1 LTVALLAE
9 LSLWDPE
16 IIALGAALPL
26 ADILVPESWLA
37 NLARVRGWSAA
48 EDLTSPAAQWRGLR
62 QPFEGRHRTHSA
74 WLALAGR
81 NDVIA
86 QRIWNG
92 QVTALFPLLERHRR
106 DLLNSH
112 RGFLHVPWSTLYG
125 KTINEIEDLEFSH
138 VADQLRLQNLAR
150 LQPVYDFVYWL
161 RDIRNDLAHLNCVSP
176 QRLLEPRFQSR
187 MDQVSTNEEE

>member
-1 LTVALLAE
+1 LA
-9 LSLWDPE
+9 LWDPE
-16 IIALGAALPL
+16 VITVGAALPL